1 MGKVLTILTIQS
13 NSLLDQSVEFHE
25 NNSGTTKKK
34 ELEVIKQESYMQ
46 KKRW

>member
-13 NSLLDQSVEFHE
+13 NLLPDQSVEFHE
-25 NNSGTTKKK
+25 NDSGITKKK
-34 ELEVIKQESYMQ
+34 EPEVIKQESYMQ